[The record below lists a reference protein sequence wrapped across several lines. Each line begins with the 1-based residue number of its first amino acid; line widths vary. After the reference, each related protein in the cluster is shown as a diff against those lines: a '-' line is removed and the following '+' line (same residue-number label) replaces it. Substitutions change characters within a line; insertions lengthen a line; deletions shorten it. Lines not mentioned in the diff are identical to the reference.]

1 MSHQLIRFAVVCLS
15 GLMFMLGCSPA
26 GPPTSGVAVSP
37 SESTVASAKSPTVS
51 NSDTWDAI
59 YLQGAKVGWV
69 HTLTKPV
76 PDQAGVLLTETE
88 FFMSIERFGQKTEQ
102 RVKSTSRESTD
113 GSLIAFT
120 TEAFQGPNPVR
131 THGTVVNGKLE
142 LVTTR
147 DGREEKS
154 SLDWTQDYRG
164 LQGIEQSLK
173 AKPLQTG
180 EQRTIQALMPIVN
193 RVARCDLAAKSLE
206 KIKLP
211 AGERNLLRVQLRQT
225 IAGAPPMDAT
235 LWCDESGDVLK
246 QRVDALGQE
255 TVRTTQELAQRVEA
269 GKSFDLGTHS
279 SVITNRPPQDL
290 HAARRAVYHVTV
302 KDGQANELFPNV
314 PAQQV
319 KLLAGNTA
327 EIIVR
332 AVRPAATVPGPATAN
347 DAPTDA
353 DRQPSSM
360 IQSDD
365 PRIVALAKSI
375 AADDS
380 QPWQVAT
387 QLEQLVHRQIKH
399 KNLSQTFVS
408 AAETLASGE
417 GDCTEHAVLLA
428 ALLRARGLPARTVAG
443 LVYVDALPGF
453 AFHMWTEV
461 YIGSEWVGLDGTLGR
476 GGLGAGHLKVSHT
489 SLADSA
495 AIVQLLPVVQ
505 LLGKLDIK
513 IESVE

>member
-1 MSHQLIRFAVVCLS
+1 DNVSSTAPS
-15 GLMFMLGCSPA
+15 
-26 GPPTSGVAVSP
+26 TS
-37 SESTVASAKSPTVS
+37 E
-51 NSDTWDAI
+51 TWDAI
-59 YLQGAKVGWV
+59 YLQGSKVGWV
-69 HTLTKPV
+69 HTLAKPD
-76 PDQAGVLLTETE
+76 PDNAGMQITETE
-88 FFMSIERFGQKTEQ
+88 FVMSIERFGQKTEQ
-102 RVKSTSRESTD
+102 RVKSTSWETTD
-113 GSLIAFT
+113 GQLIFFK

-131 THGTVVNGKLE
+131 TQGTALNGQLE
-142 LVTTR
+142 LVTMR

-154 SLDWTQDYRG
+154 SIVMEPDCRG
-164 LQGIEQSLK
+164 LHGIEQSLK
-173 AKPLQTG
+173 AKPMQAG

-193 RVARCDLAAKSLE
+193 RVARCDLTAKSVE
-206 KIKLP
+206 KITLP
-211 AGERNLLRVQLRQT
+211 AGEHNLLRVQLRQT
-225 IAGAPPMDAT
+225 IPGAPPMDAT
-235 LWCDESGDVLK
+235 LWCDASGDVLK

-255 TVRTTQELAQRVEA
+255 TVRTTQELAQRVET

-279 SVITNRPPQDL
+279 SVLTNRPPRDL
-290 HAARRAVYHVTV
+290 HAARRAVYHVVV
-302 KDGQANELFPNV
+302 KDGQATELFPSG

-319 KLLAGNTA
+319 KLLAGATA
-327 EIIVR
+327 EIVVR
-332 AVRPAATVPGPATAN
+332 AVRPQPTVPGPAVGN
-347 DAPTDA
+347 DAPINA

-365 PRIVALAKSI
+365 PRVMALAKSI
-375 AADDS
+375 EADDA

-428 ALLRARGLPARTVAG
+428 ALLRARSLPARTVAG

-461 YIGSEWVGLDGTLGR
+461 YIGSEWIGLDGTLGR

-489 SLADSA
+489 SLADSG
-495 AIVQLLPVVQ
+495 AIVELLPVVQ
-505 LLGKLDIK
+505 LLGKLAIK
-513 IESVE
+513 IESVD